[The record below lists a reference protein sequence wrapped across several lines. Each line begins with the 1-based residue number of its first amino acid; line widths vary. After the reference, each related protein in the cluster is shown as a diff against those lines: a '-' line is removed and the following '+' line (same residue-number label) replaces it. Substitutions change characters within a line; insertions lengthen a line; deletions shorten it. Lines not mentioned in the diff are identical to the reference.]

1 LIVINDVRAGANAES
16 GWRLNEEAAGVCLG
30 IPMQI
35 VSTQGI
41 SARCEAKGVTREV
54 GLLFMQHE
62 ALGPG
67 DFVMVHGGQAMQ
79 KMTAGEARAAW
90 DLYDEMLRMSDAR
103 GAA

>member
-1 LIVINDVRAGANAES
+1 LIVINDVGADANAES
-16 GWRLNEEAAGVCLG
+16 GWRFNEEAAGVCLG
-30 IPMQI
+30 IPMLI

-62 ALGPG
+62 ALAPG

-79 KMTAGEARAAW
+79 RLTAGEARAAW
-90 DLYDEMLRMSDAR
+90 DLYDEMLLTSDAL
-103 GAA
+103 GAT

>member
-1 LIVINDVRAGANAES
+1 M
-16 GWRLNEEAAGVCLG
+16 CLG

-41 SARCEAKGVTREV
+41 GARCEAKGVTREV
-54 GLLFMQHE
+54 GLLFMQQE

-79 KMTAGEARAAW
+79 KMSAGEARAAW
-90 DLYDEMLRMSDAR
+90 DLYDEMLRMSDAL
-103 GAA
+103 GAT